1 MQGYGRRQGWN
12 KIGDT
17 KKKKKKYKSMVN
29 LKVNGL
35 FIDMFCQD
43 AVHHQEILY
52 NL

>member
-1 MQGYGRRQGWN
+1 MEGDGDGK
-12 KIGDT
+12 KIGDMK
-17 KKKKKKYKSMVN
+17 KKKKKKYKSMIK

-43 AVHHQEILY
+43 AVHHQEVLH